1 MAIVKNKGGRPRKT
15 LTTDQINEVEIL
27 ARVLSIEHIA
37 DYLGISKNTFYGIMK
52 NQPEVYERYKS
63 GKAKA
68 IFKIGNS
75 LIQDALNGNVAAK
88 MFYLKTQAGWRETAN
103 LNIGENKDSPLKIT
117 ISPVDAIKP
126 MLIESGKDES

>member
-1 MAIVKNKGGRPRKT
+1 MKNKGGRPKKT
-15 LTTDQINEVEIL
+15 LTAEQLNEVEIL

-37 DYLGISKNTFYGIMK
+37 DYFCMSKTTFYEIGK
-52 NQPEVYERYKS
+52 RQPEVFERYKS

-75 LIQDALNGNVAAK
+75 LIQDALNGNVSAK

-103 LNIGENKDSPLKIT
+103 IDLGNRDDKPLRITMETVKPLTPIKID
-117 ISPVDAIKP
+117 VDPDAT
-126 MLIESGKDES
+126 ED